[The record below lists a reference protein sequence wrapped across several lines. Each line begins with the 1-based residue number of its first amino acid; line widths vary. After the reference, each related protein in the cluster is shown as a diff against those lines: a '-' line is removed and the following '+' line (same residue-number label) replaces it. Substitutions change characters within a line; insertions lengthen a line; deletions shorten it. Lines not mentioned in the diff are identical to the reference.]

1 MTAVDWDDFDFE
13 PLVHELREGVGGP
26 DGERMI
32 WAFEQALGVARID
45 PGLLEY
51 VLAAVVCLLARS
63 TDQSPRAVL
72 EAFGRRSIS
81 DREWR
86 ERYVALFPASL

>member
-32 WAFEQALGVARID
+32 WAFERALGVARID
-45 PGLLEY
+45 PDLLEY

-63 TDQSPRAVL
+63 KDQSPRAVL

-81 DREWR
+81 DREWH
-86 ERYVALFPASL
+86 ERYVDLFPVSL

>member
-1 MTAVDWDDFDFE
+1 
-13 PLVHELREGVGGP
+13 
-26 DGERMI
+26 MI

-51 VLAAVVCLLARS
+51 VLAAVVCLLAARRIS
-63 TDQSPRAVL
+63 RRAVL

-81 DREWR
+81 DREWC
-86 ERYVALFPASL
+86 ERYVDLFPAPL

>member
-1 MTAVDWDDFDFE
+1 
-13 PLVHELREGVGGP
+13 
-26 DGERMI
+26 MI

-51 VLAAVVCLLARS
+51 VLAAVVCMLARS

-86 ERYVALFPASL
+86 ELYVDLFPATL